1 MFSFLNNIPQVT
13 KNILLLNVMLYI
25 VSHVLL
31 STSHGSIDLF
41 TLLSAHYVNSALFEP
56 YQIISHMFMHS
67 PQDFLHILFNMLILV
82 MFGAHLE
89 RLWGA
94 KRFFIFYISCG
105 LGAFALYNAM
115 GVMEL
120 HSFKNQLISTG
131 YDIHTL
137 NHQIVTNNLTDVKL
151 LSDNSQFLLEKYI
164 KYNYSTMLG
173 ASGALFG
180 VLAGFAFLFPNT
192 ELMLIFPPIPIKAK
206 FLIGGYIALE
216 IFQSLKNPHDQI
228 AHLAHVG
235 GAIVGIIILLIWRRT
250 DRKNFW

>member
-25 VSHVLL
+25 VSHILL
-31 STSHGSIDLF
+31 STSHGNIDLF
-41 TLLSAHYVNSALFEP
+41 SVLSAHYVNSVFFEP

-89 RLWGA
+89 RLWGP

-120 HSFKNQLISTG
+120 HNLKNQLISSG
-131 YDIHTL
+131 YDIHSL
-137 NHQIVTNNLTDVKL
+137 HHQFLTNNLSDIKL
-151 LSDNSQFLLEKYI
+151 LSDNSQYLLQNYFD
-164 KYNYSTMLG
+164 YNNSTMLG

-235 GAIVGIIILLIWRRT
+235 GAIIGIIIISIWRRT